1 MELPYSVKQ
10 GETVAIE
17 MIVYNYLE
25 KEISAEVTLENPGGK
40 SFAFGS
46 KNPNE
51 IEQGRNSM
59 HFRKFHGQTKYKFA
73 YLKRKHVQAPHILIK
88 VRELLQGSF

>member
-59 HFRKFHGQTKYKFA
+59 HLRNVVKTHKKSFH
-73 YLKRKHVQAPHILIK
+73 I
-88 VRELLQGSF
+88 

>member
-51 IEQGRNSM
+51 IEQERNSM
-59 HFRKFHGQTKYKFA
+59 HIKNFMVKQNIDTS
-73 YLKRKHVQAPHILIK
+73 LHI
-88 VRELLQGSF
+88 